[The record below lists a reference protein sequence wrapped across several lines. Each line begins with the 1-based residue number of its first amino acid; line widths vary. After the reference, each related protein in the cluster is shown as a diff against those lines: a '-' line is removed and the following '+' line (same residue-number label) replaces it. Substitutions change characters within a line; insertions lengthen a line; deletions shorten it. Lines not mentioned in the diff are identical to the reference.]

1 MPRVFAA
8 TKFHFEVTDMR
19 KLMWTKLVFAT
30 LLGAACVTINV
41 YFPAAAA
48 EKAADQVIQRVW
60 GDDAAPAPPSAP
72 KPADKTSWTTSHGE
86 NALMLVARTAL
97 ESIVPA
103 AEAAEPNLDVDSPA
117 TRAIEASM
125 ATRHGQLGKYYDSGA
140 VGLTADGLID
150 IRDLN
155 AVPLPE
161 RGALKKL
168 VADENH
174 DRQQL
179 YAEKAKASGHP
190 EWESDIRDAFARR
203 WIARAKG
210 GWYYKDG
217 GNWVQK

>member
-1 MPRVFAA
+1 MRRVLAA
-8 TKFHFEVTDMR
+8 TKRHFEVTDMR

-60 GDDAAPAPPSAP
+60 GDDAAPAPATSP
-72 KPADKTSWTTSHGE
+72 KPSDKTSWNPEPGE
-86 NALMLVARTAL
+86 NALVLVARTVL

-103 AEAAEPNLDVDSPA
+103 AEAAEPDLDVNSPA

-125 ATRHGQLGKYYDSGA
+125 AARHAQLGKYYDSGA
-140 VGLTADGLID
+140 VGLTGDGFID
-150 IRDLN
+150 VRDQN

-190 EWESDIRDAFARR
+190 EWESDIRAAFARR
-203 WIARAKG
+203 WIARAKS

-217 GNWVQK
+217 ANWAQK